1 MVTKEKT
8 ANRKKRVQSLYKN
21 IEEFSIPNL
30 EIKRARKIY
39 DRSSRE
45 SNVTLYQE
53 RNRIIEKGTKIIAP
67 IFIVSL
73 IYFLGFLLK
82 YCQLTRFESIIL
94 SLISSSIFTCK
105 VGPVIGKYLV
115 QRSNNKHQKELDN

>member
-53 RNRIIEKGTKIIAP
+53 RNRIIEKGTKIIH
-67 IFIVSL
+67 
-73 IYFLGFLLK
+73 
-82 YCQLTRFESIIL
+82 Q
-94 SLISSSIFTCK
+94 
-105 VGPVIGKYLV
+105 YL
-115 QRSNNKHQKELDN
+115 